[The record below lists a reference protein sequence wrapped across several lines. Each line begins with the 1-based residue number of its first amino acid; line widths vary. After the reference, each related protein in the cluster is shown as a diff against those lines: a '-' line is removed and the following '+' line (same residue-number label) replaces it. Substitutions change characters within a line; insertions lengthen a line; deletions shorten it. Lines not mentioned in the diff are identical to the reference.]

1 MLGETSVLIKC
12 QVIDHSGF
20 QFLQCK
26 YVLNVV
32 LVTPAFSGHRRTNP
46 RGVRRRPLVHPSA
59 LAAG

>member
-32 LVTPAFSGHRRTNP
+32 LTPTTFL
-46 RGVRRRPLVHPSA
+46 LVFFDLQPCTTK
-59 LAAG
+59 